1 MTRTVFVALVFLVLP
16 PIAHAETTTF
26 VCDYATWSDQDGNHP
41 VKTEFV
47 LTFLVDGD
55 TGKAYMI
62 GNAGSEEVKI
72 FSGDDYVSFI
82 EITATGNIMT
92 TAIASDGT
100 SVHSRNSILFG
111 EIIPSQY
118 YGTCVSR

>member
-1 MTRTVFVALVFLVLP
+1 MVRTLFVALAFLVFP
-16 PIAHAETTTF
+16 PFAHAETTTF

-47 LTFLVDGD
+47 LTFLIDSD

-62 GNAGSEEVKI
+62 GNMGAEEVKI
-72 FSGDDYVSFI
+72 FSGDGYISFI

-100 SVHSRNSILFG
+100 SVHSRNSIMFG
-111 EIIPSQY
+111 EIIASQY